1 MNAKTLKELWFFLWH
16 WLTSHDPLTFFR
28 RKRIEFM
35 KGVDEYEKSE
45 KSCFDDYLQY
55 HFVAIADSN

>member
-1 MNAKTLKELWFFLWH
+1 MAMVIFPWPTYV
-16 WLTSHDPLTFFR
+16 FR
-28 RKRIEFM
+28 QKRIEFM

-55 HFVAIADSN
+55 HFVVIVDSN